1 MPQQHVGCE
10 TDMVSVTESCVC
22 TIRSDAPP
30 AKTPQS
36 TKAKAKTAEQ
46 QDGSTPAASQPTG
59 VQQQAMWSVVTMLEY
74 YQLAGAALRLLCL
87 WPAGSAAKSSKKGVR
102 TFPNGLKIENV
113 AMGQPDGKLAKAG
126 KRVRYLLNSS
136 EQMVLFV

>member
-1 MPQQHVGCE
+1 
-10 TDMVSVTESCVC
+10 MVPMTESCVC

-36 TKAKAKTAEQ
+36 TKAKAKTVEQ
-46 QDGSTPAASQPTG
+46 QDGSTPAASQPAG
-59 VQQQAMWSVVTMLEY
+59 VQQQAMWSVVMMLEY
-74 YQLAGAALRLLCL
+74 YRLAGAALTLLCL
-87 WPAGSAAKSSKKGVR
+87 WHAGSAAKSSKKGVR

-126 KRVRYLLNSS
+126 KRVRYLLHSS
-136 EQMVLFV
+136 EHKMVLFV